1 MDNNLDTATN
11 TNKSD
16 KELQTNSNKRSYAI
30 ILYGAT
36 SFVGQITAH
45 YLSQFLSDSKY
56 KEASAA
62 ETTVTWAIA
71 GRDEG
76 KLKKLQTEISNKQGD
91 SETTTK
97 VDIIIA
103 DSNDAASL
111 NKMTKQTQVII
122 STVGPYL
129 KYGEALVKSCATN
142 GTDYVD
148 LTGEAIFI
156 KDMLDKYQDMAKKSG
171 ARIVNSCGFDSIPS
185 DLGVYFTQQQA
196 KSQFNKSCD
205 VIHMRVKAAK
215 GGLSGGTVA
224 SMATIFEEV
233 GKDKARRKQVADPY
247 LLNDDKNA
255 PNVRQD
261 NISKP
266 QYDIEHDRWLAPFVM
281 AVINTRIVHRSNQ
294 LLDYEYGRDFKYDEA
309 MWMKDGIKGQLM
321 SYGMSVGLLGF
332 ATAMTFK
339 PSREFLSK
347 HVLPKSGSGPS
358 KSEQENGYFDMR
370 FFGETS
376 EKDTISTKVTGDK
389 DPGYGSTSRMLAQSA
404 LCLVQD
410 ISKDDVA
417 GGFWTPS
424 VAMGEHLLTRLEEH
438 AGISFELLDHDNT
451 H

>member
-1 MDNNLDTATN
+1 MDTN
-11 TNKSD
+11 TGTSTNINKSED
-16 KELQTNSNKRSYAI
+16 TKQASSEERPYAI
-30 ILYGAT
+30 VLYGAT

-45 YLSQFLSDSKY
+45 YLSQFLSESTA
-56 KEASAA
+56 KEGSSEESA
-62 ETTVTWAIA
+62 VTWAIA
-71 GRDEG
+71 GRDED
-76 KLKKLQTEISNKQGD
+76 KLKKLQ
-91 SETTTK
+91 SELSSKPDNGK

-103 DSNDAASL
+103 NSNDDASL
-111 NKMTKQTQVII
+111 NEMTKQTQVII

-129 KYGEALVKSCATN
+129 QYGEPLIKACATN

-156 KDMLDKYQDMAKKSG
+156 KDMLDKYQETAKQSG

-196 KSQFNKSCD
+196 KAQFDRSCD

-215 GGLSGGTVA
+215 GGLSGGTIA

-233 GKDKARRKQVADPY
+233 GKDKERRSQVANPY
-247 LLNDDKNA
+247 LLNDDNDA

-261 NISKP
+261 NVSKP
-266 QYDIEHDRWLAPFVM
+266 EYDTEHDRWLAPFVM
-281 AVINTRIVHRSNQ
+281 ASINTRIVHRSNQ
-294 LLDYEYGRDFKYDEA
+294 LLDYEYSRDFKYDEA

-332 ATAMTFK
+332 ATAMIFK

-358 KSEQENGYFDMR
+358 KSEQEDGFFDIR

-376 EKDTISTKVTGDK
+376 KKDTISTKVTGDK

-404 LCLVQD
+404 LCLAQD
-410 ISKDDVA
+410 ISKEDVG
-417 GGFWTPS
+417 GGFWTPA
-424 VAMGEHLLTRLEEH
+424 VAMGDQLLKRLEDH
-438 AGISFELLDHDNT
+438 AGISFEVIDDKN
-451 H
+451 